1 MTYVVPNEFAIPQL
15 TNQQVAEGWT
25 PNYESIYDDFYNNGH
40 GTTTACAAG
49 GRVFGVAAD
58 ANLYLIKVSNYIV
71 NHSMMQKLPMSITA
85 EAIDDAMETIWD
97 AFEQGIADPTKSV
110 INLSIGK

>member
-1 MTYVVPNEFAIPQL
+1 MTK
-15 TNQQVAEGWT
+15 QQVAEGWT
-25 PNYESIYDDFYNNGH
+25 SNVESINDDFYTNGH
-40 GTTTACAAG
+40 GTATACAAG
-49 GRVFGVAAD
+49 GRIFGVAAD

-71 NHSMMQKLPMSITA
+71 NHSMMQKLPMNITA
-85 EAIDDAMETIWD
+85 EALDDAMGTIWD